1 MIVDKYRVY
10 LYFSLYIFKLIKK
23 SVIIILVIFMLLNIK
38 NLNVEINNKK
48 ILNDLNLCVSP
59 GEIHAIMGPNG
70 VGKSTLSKVLLGDSN
85 YNVISGDIL
94 FDDNSILKLK
104 TDERA
109 RLGIFLAMQ
118 YPTEIAG
125 ISNQDFLRTALSQ
138 RSDKRIGL
146 YDFILKCEKAT
157 QELEINKSL
166 IHRDLN
172 YGFSGG
178 EKKKNEV
185 LQIKLLNPKL
195 IILDE
200 IDSGL
205 DVDSLKIV
213 ANNIKK
219 YKEDNE
225 GTSIIVITHHPK
237 ILEYLNPHYVHII
250 NNGNIIKTGDYNLAL
265 EIEKEGYH
273 NYINGTNVI
282 NEGYNYE

>member
-1 MIVDKYRVY
+1 
-10 LYFSLYIFKLIKK
+10 
-23 SVIIILVIFMLLNIK
+23 MLLNVK
-38 NLNVEINNKK
+38 NLNVEVNNKK
-48 ILNDLNLCVSP
+48 ILNGLNLHVSP

-70 VGKSTLSKVLLGDSN
+70 VGKSTLSKVILGDHN
-85 YNVISGDIL
+85 YKVVSGDIL
-94 FDDNSILKLK
+94 FDDNSILGLK

-118 YPTEIAG
+118 YPTEIPG

-138 RSDKRIGL
+138 NSEKRIGL

-157 QELEINKSL
+157 EELEMNKNL

-172 YGFSGG
+172 SGFSGG

-213 ANNIKK
+213 SENIKR
-219 YKEDNE
+219 YKEENKD
-225 GTSIIVITHHPK
+225 TSIIIITHHPK
-237 ILEYLNPHYVHII
+237 ILDCLNPDYVHII
-250 NNGNIIKTGDYNLAL
+250 NNGSIIKTGNYNLAL
-265 EIEKEGYH
+265 EIEKEGYAK
-273 NYINGTNVI
+273 YITEANVTYK
-282 NEGYNYE
+282 GKDYE

>member
-1 MIVDKYRVY
+1 
-10 LYFSLYIFKLIKK
+10 
-23 SVIIILVIFMLLNIK
+23 MLLNVK
-38 NLNVEINNKK
+38 NLNVEVSNKK
-48 ILNDLNLCVSP
+48 ILNDMNLQVNP

-70 VGKSTLSKVLLGDSN
+70 VGKSTLSKVIMGDKN

-94 FDDNSILKLK
+94 FDDNTILNLK

-118 YPTEIAG
+118 YPTEIPG

-138 RSDKRIGL
+138 KEEKRIGL

-157 QELEINKSL
+157 EELDMNKNL

-172 YGFSGG
+172 CGFSGG

-213 ANNIKK
+213 SENIKK
-219 YKEDNE
+219 YKEDNKN
-225 GTSIIVITHHPK
+225 TSIIIITHHSK
-237 ILEYLNPHYVHII
+237 ILEYLNPDYVHII
-250 NNGNIIKTGDYNLAL
+250 SNGNIIKTGNYDLSF
-265 EIEKEGYH
+265 EIEKY
-273 NYINGTNVI
+273 
-282 NEGYNYE
+282 GYNKYISSSNVVDEETNYE

>member
-1 MIVDKYRVY
+1 
-10 LYFSLYIFKLIKK
+10 
-23 SVIIILVIFMLLNIK
+23 MLLNVK
-38 NLNVEINNKK
+38 DLNVEVNNKK
-48 ILNDLNLCVSP
+48 ILNNLSLQVGY

-70 VGKSTLSKVLLGDSN
+70 VGKSTLSKIILGDHN
-85 YNVISGDIL
+85 YRVVSGDIL
-94 FDDNSILKLK
+94 FVDNSILNLK

-118 YPTEIAG
+118 YPTEIPG

-138 RSDKRIGL
+138 NDNKRIGL

-157 QELEINKSL
+157 EELDMNKNL

-213 ANNIKK
+213 SENINK
-219 YKEDNE
+219 YKNE
-225 GTSIIVITHHPK
+225 NRDVSIIIITHHPK
-237 ILEYLNPHYVHII
+237 ILEYLNPNYVHII
-250 NNGNIIKTGDYNLAL
+250 NNGNIIKTGSYDLAL
-265 EIEKEGYH
+265 EIEKEGY
-273 NYINGTNVI
+273 NKYINKANVI
-282 NEGYNYE
+282 SRENNYE